1 MRVTQNHCIDS
12 FRIKGKWLAI
22 ARLIFAT
29 ALNQATVKQN
39 PLISDRQQV
48 TGTGDLTGST
58 KKLNSNGQLI
68 FSYWR
73 S

>member
-1 MRVTQNHCIDS
+1 MIYMGVAQNHCINR
-12 FRIKGKWLAI
+12 FRIKRKWLAI

-58 KKLNSNGQLI
+58 KKLNIDDQLN
-68 FSYWR
+68 FS
-73 S
+73 